1 LSGFAGPIAIQG
13 YFPCCSGGRADAA
26 NTTLARRFVD
36 EVINAHDLDAALTE
50 LVAEDVVEQ
59 NLA

>member
-1 LSGFAGPIAIQG
+1 MWG
-13 YFPCCSGGRADAA
+13 YFPCCSGGPANAA

-36 EVINAHDLDAALTE
+36 EVTNAHDLDAALTE